1 MSPSKPDKPAATL
14 WLDTEFNGFGGAL
27 ISMAL
32 VDEAGASVYFALP
45 CDDPV
50 PWAAEHVMPVLDI
63 APTTRRAAQASVRMF
78 LHRFARANIVAN
90 WPEDIKHFCAFM
102 VDGPADCLV
111 TPPLAFELRT
121 DLGGTADRSSV
132 PHSALQDAVALRAI
146 HMEGR
151 KPI

>member
-1 MSPSKPDKPAATL
+1 MSLTRPDKPAATL

-32 VDEAGASVYFALP
+32 VDEVGASVYFALP
-45 CDDPV
+45 CDNPV
-50 PWAAEHVMPVLDI
+50 PWVAEHVMPVLGI

-90 WPEDIKHFCAFM
+90 WPDDIKHFCAFM
-102 VDGPADCLV
+102 VDGPAECLV
-111 TPPLAFELRT
+111 TPPLTFELRT

-132 PHSALQDAVALRAI
+132 PHNALQDAIALRNI
-146 HMEGR
+146 HMEGS
-151 KPI
+151 KPS